1 MYKMGTI
8 YILKILLSIA
18 TPTFSVY
25 RWMMWLGQS
34 SIGQT
39 KFPPVDKSPLDMSYY
54 PNGYPVLKI
63 QDKATEP
70 LIARV
75 IYSRPQ
81 KNGRVI
87 FGDLLEYGKIWRLGA
102 NEATEIEFFQNVRIG
117 GVKIKKGRYTLY
129 CIPYAEKWTMILN
142 SEVDTWG
149 AFKYD
154 ANKDIT
160 RLDIPVQQQS
170 EALENFVM
178 SFEKSGNGASL
189 LIAWDITKVVLPILF

>member
-1 MYKMGTI
+1 M
-8 YILKILLSIA
+8 
-18 TPTFSVY
+18 
-25 RWMMWLGQS
+25 

-39 KFPPVDKSPLDMSYY
+39 KFPPVDKSPLDMCYY
-54 PNGYPVLKI
+54 PDNYPVLKI

-70 LIARV
+70 LIARA

-87 FGDLLEYGKIWRLGA
+87 FGDLLEMGKLWRLGA

-154 ANKDIT
+154 ATKDVT

-170 EALENFVM
+170 EVLENFVM
-178 SFEKSGNGASL
+178 SFEKSGNGAGL
-189 LIAWDITKVVLPILF
+189 LIAWDATKVVLPIVF

>member
-1 MYKMGTI
+1 MK
-8 YILKILLSIA
+8 YISIA
-18 TPTFSVY
+18 VICCCLSFIS
-25 RWMMWLGQS
+25 MS
-34 SIGQT
+34 QT
-39 KFPPVDKSPLDMSYY
+39 KFPPVDKSVLDMCYY
-54 PNGYPVLKI
+54 PNSYPVLKI

-81 KNGRVI
+81 KNGRI
-87 FGDLLEYGKIWRLGA
+87 IMGDLLEYGKLWRLGA
-102 NEATEIEFFQNVRIG
+102 NEATEIEFFQPVRIG

-154 ANKDIT
+154 VAKDVT

-170 EALENFVM
+170 EALENFAM
-178 SFEKSGNGASL
+178 NFEKSGNGASL
-189 LIAWDITKVVLPILF
+189 LIAWDVTKLVLPIVF

>member
-1 MYKMGTI
+1 MK
-8 YILKILLSIA
+8 YISIA
-18 TPTFSVY
+18 VIYCCLSFN
-25 RWMMWLGQS
+25 

-39 KFPPVDKSPLDMSYY
+39 TFPPVDKSPLDICYY
-54 PNGYPVLKI
+54 PSGFPVLKI

-129 CIPYAEKWTMILN
+129 CIPFAEKWTMILN

-154 ANKDIT
+154 TIKDVT
-160 RLDIPVQQQS
+160 RLDIPVQQQT
-170 EALENFVM
+170 EGLENFAM
-178 SFEKSGNGASL
+178 AFEKSSNGASL
-189 LIAWDITKVVLPILF
+189 LIAWDSTKVVLPIVF

>member
-1 MYKMGTI
+1 MK
-8 YILKILLSIA
+8 YISLA
-18 TPTFSVY
+18 VVCCCFSFIS
-25 RWMMWLGQS
+25 M
-34 SIGQT
+34 GQT

-81 KNGRVI
+81 KNGRII
-87 FGDLLEYGKIWRLGA
+87 FGDLLEYGKLWRLGA

-117 GVKIKKGRYTLY
+117 GVKIKKGRYTIY

-154 ANKDIT
+154 AIKDVT
-160 RLDIPVQQQS
+160 RLDIPVQLQS
-170 EALENFVM
+170 DTLENFVM
-178 SFEKSGNGASL
+178 SFEKSGNGAGL
-189 LIAWDITKVVLPILF
+189 LIAWDVTKVVLPIVF

>member
-1 MYKMGTI
+1 MC
-8 YILKILLSIA
+8 
-18 TPTFSVY
+18 
-25 RWMMWLGQS
+25 
-34 SIGQT
+34 
-39 KFPPVDKSPLDMSYY
+39 YY
-54 PNGYPVLKI
+54 PDNYPVLKI

-70 LIARV
+70 LIARA

-87 FGDLLEYGKIWRLGA
+87 FGDLLEMGKLWRLGA

-154 ANKDIT
+154 ATKDVT

-170 EALENFVM
+170 EVLENFVM
-178 SFEKSGNGASL
+178 SFEKSGNGAGL
-189 LIAWDITKVVLPILF
+189 LIAWDATKVVLPIVF